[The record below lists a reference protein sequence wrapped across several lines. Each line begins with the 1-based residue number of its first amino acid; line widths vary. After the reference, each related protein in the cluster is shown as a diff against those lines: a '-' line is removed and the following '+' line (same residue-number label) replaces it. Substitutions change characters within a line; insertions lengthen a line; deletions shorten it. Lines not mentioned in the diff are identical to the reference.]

1 MELERCLA
9 ESSAPIAA
17 RDQGRRKFEHP
28 EVITHHVTVDN
39 NERKREKLELPFRLN
54 RNENSSTIVSSFDL
68 A

>member
-9 ESSAPIAA
+9 ESSAQITA
-17 RDQGRRKFEHP
+17 RDQGYQKFEHP

-39 NERKREKLELPFRLN
+39 NERNREKLEHPFRLN
-54 RNENSSTIVSSFDL
+54 RNESSSTIVGSFDL